1 MGKYKIEITKSANQD
16 LKKHKKSGNK
26 SVLNKID
33 KIYKELQLHP
43 YTGIGKPEQLKHNLT
58 GYWSRRINKKD
69 RLVYKVE
76 EDIVTVYIVS
86 AMGHYGDK

>member
-76 EDIVTVYIVS
+76 EDIVS